1 MAALT
6 LFPLQYK
13 RQDSV
18 PIDIDSSFAT
28 TAERLDYLTSPRRY
42 GGQIVADLEED
53 VAYIM
58 NAARDTWIPIGSSP
72 VRYNAT
78 RDTIEYPSVVDS
90 GTYFDLSSPRIRTK
104 AVNYELVIT
113 DVSYLFRF
121 NSTGGVNASLV
132 IPDDATVNFPIGTTV
147 VASQVGTDPTFITP
161 KNGSVTLN
169 SPGGTLQIGQRYGKV
184 SVTKVGAN
192 EWDIEG
198 NLFGFG
204 VSVTGSILATGPAG
218 PAGARGPTGPSLTG
232 PTGAK
237 GATGNAGPTGL
248 NGLSITG
255 PTGDSVTGPTGAASN
270 VTGPTGPL
278 GPTGAFGGPTGP
290 TGANGMGGPGPTGPA
305 GGATAIAFRN
315 STSTTESFLLADAGG
330 LIRINVSGAGI
341 VSVPLNS
348 TVPFTLGQFI
358 SVRQVGTGQIT
369 LSPAGGVTLNIPVG
383 YAGATG
389 RRGAVI
395 LAMYVGSD
403 TWDVTGDVA

>member
-18 PIDIDSSFAT
+18 PVDIDSTFAT
-28 TAERLDYLTSPRRY
+28 TAERLDYLSSPRRY
-42 GGQIVADLEED
+42 GGQLVADLEED
-53 VAYIM
+53 VAYIL

-72 VRYNAT
+72 VRYNAA

-90 GTYFDLSSPRIRTK
+90 GNYFDLSSPRIRT
-104 AVNYELVIT
+104 YSHDYTLQLT
-113 DVSYLFRF
+113 DVSYLFRMVS
-121 NSTGGVNASLV
+121 NDAAADLY
-132 IPDDATVNFPIGTTV
+132 IPNDTQVAFPIGTTV
-147 VASQVGTDPTFITP
+147 VASQCGDGDTNIFG
-161 KNGSVTLN
+161 NSGVTLN
-169 SPGGTLQIGQRYGKV
+169 VPGGTPKIGQKFGKV
-184 SVTKVGAN
+184 SITKVGPN

-204 VSVTGSILATGPAG
+204 VSVTGSVLATGPAG
-218 PAGARGPTGPSLTG
+218 PAGARGPTG
-232 PTGAK
+232 A
-237 GATGNAGPTGL
+237 
-248 NGLSITG
+248 
-255 PTGDSVTGPTGAASN
+255 SVTGPTGAIGATGARGPTGLNGQSITGPTGAS
-270 VTGPTGPL
+270 VTGPTGAPSSVT
-278 GPTGAFGGPTGP
+278 GPTGAVGPTGPASGPTGP
-290 TGANGMGGPGPTGPA
+290 TGANGQGGPGPTGPV

-330 LIRINVSGAGI
+330 LIRINVAGAGI
-341 VSVPLNS
+341 VTVPLNS
-348 TVPFTLGQFI
+348 TVPFMLGQFI
-358 SVRQVGTGQIT
+358 SIRQVGTGQIT